1 MEIEVYIYS
10 FDVIFVKMMEVYYV
24 FEMLG
29 FEICVDVNDY
39 GIEYLW
45 ESFERFMN
53 GIFSYNFL
61 GMWLV
66 IYVIERL

>member
-39 GIEYLW
+39 GIEYL
-45 ESFERFMN
+45 
-53 GIFSYNFL
+53 
-61 GMWLV
+61 
-66 IYVIERL
+66 